1 MIRIVKMT
9 FRPETVTEFLTI
21 FEQSKEKIR
30 QQPGC
35 HSLKLVNDKENS
47 NVFFTISEWEHQDF
61 LEQYRRSELF
71 NTVWAATKALFAD
84 KPEAWSV
91 DVLYDL

>member
-9 FRPETVTEFLTI
+9 FRPEAVEEFLSI
-21 FEQSKEKIR
+21 FEHSKEKIR

-35 HSLKLVNDKENS
+35 YSLKLVRDKNHP
-47 NVFFTISEWEHQDF
+47 NVFFTISEWKHADF
-61 LEQYRRSELF
+61 LEQYRQSELF
-71 NTVWAATKALFAD
+71 KTVWTATKALFAD